1 MTALHICVQEIRDA
15 NVFQNFLELLI
26 SYKANINANSYQ
38 GNVLFYAIILGN
50 LKCAAVLIK
59 YGVDINL
66 RDEHAYF
73 DNLSLAK
80 KHGNLDLVRLMVHA
94 GFNVNNMLFE
104 VKSLKSCGDDL
115 VYDYLI
121 YIKTNP
127 LNLRELCRI
136 TIRKALGKNLM
147 AKITQL
153 PLPSI
158 MLKYLQ
164 LDIW

>member
-1 MTALHICVQEIRDA
+1 MTALHVCVQEIRDV
-15 NVFQNFLELLI
+15 NVFESFLELLI
-26 SYKANINANSYQ
+26 SHKANINANSFQ

-50 LKCAAVLIK
+50 LKCAALLIK

-94 GFNVNNMLFE
+94 GFNVNNMLFDLRT
-104 VKSLKSCGDDL
+104 LKNNNDDP

-121 YIKTNP
+121 YVKTNP

-136 TIRKALGKNLM
+136 RIRKTLGKNLM
-147 AKITQL
+147 LKIPQL

-158 MLKYLQ
+158 MLKYLA
-164 LDIW
+164 LDVW